1 MTPSRPYLIRAL
13 HEWIMDNLQTPYI
26 VVDVAVQGVNVPQ
39 TFVNDGQIVLNV
51 SLSAVQQLTMDND
64 AISFSARFGGLP
76 MYVYVPAAAVMA
88 IYSKETG
95 QGMSFGREPGAPQP
109 PEQNLTA
116 VKSKTGKSKEADKSK
131 RPTLKVVK

>member
-13 HEWIMDNLQTPYI
+13 HEWIMDNQQTPYV
-26 VVDVAVQGVNVPQ
+26 VVDVAIQGVDVPQ
-39 TFVNDGQIVLNV
+39 EFVSDGQIVLNV
-51 SLSAVQQLTMDND
+51 SLSAVQQLSMDNE
-64 AISFSARFGGLP
+64 AISFSARFGGMP
-76 MYVYVPAAAVMA
+76 MNVYVPAGAVMA

-109 PEQNLTA
+109 PEPTITA
-116 VKSKTGKSKEADKSK
+116 VKGKAGKSKDADKSK